1 MENYRQLIQIRW
13 SDIDANNHLR
23 HSAFYD
29 YGAWLRV
36 MFLTENGIDMKWMH
50 DNHIGPILFREEA
63 IFKREIR
70 FGDKV
75 TIDVETV
82 KATKDYSRWTLRHTF
97 IKEDGTIAAI
107 LNLDGAWLNTSER
120 KIATPSAQLI
130 KVFDSFPKA
139 KDFEWIIKQVNNKG

>member
-1 MENYRQLIQIRW
+1 MESYSQPIQIRW

-36 MFLTENGIDMKWMH
+36 MFLTEKGIDMKWMH

-82 KATKDYSRWTLRHTF
+82 KATKDYSRWSLRHTF

-120 KIATPSAQLI
+120 KIATPSEQLI

-139 KDFEWIIKQVNNKG
+139 KDFEWIIKPSK